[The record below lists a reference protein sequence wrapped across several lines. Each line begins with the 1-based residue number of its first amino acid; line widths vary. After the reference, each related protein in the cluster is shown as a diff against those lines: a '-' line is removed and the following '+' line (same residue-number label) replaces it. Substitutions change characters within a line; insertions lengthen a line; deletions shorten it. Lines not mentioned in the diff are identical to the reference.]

1 MPSIMTLSN
10 ITALK
15 FATSPMRI
23 LKGLTFMYNSNWSAD
38 GTASLP
44 FAFFHVIK
52 QEEVLRNEVSQKR
65 IILNK
70 ITSGAAPTMS
80 PTGVMSVVSDNI
92 VPQPKVWKLSVLVA
106 MKLRLRDKIKDP
118 KLLPFLDEMLER
130 TEAGLAFTSTVLRG
144 AGQKETTSLATVTD
158 IAASGV
164 AVIRLLTKLFDF
176 GQSVALWTANTVEME
191 NVADYNK
198 LSLEKMCYDR
208 SIICMKDWSGW
219 TYKYGVISSVSL
231 SKEPLDEDYY
241 KGSIEFQEL
250 PVMLTTPDFNVSAAP
265 PSTTQT
271 YFMALKPAV
280 EGVLLR

>member
-52 QEEVLRNEVSQKR
+52 QEEILRNEVSQKR
-65 IILNK
+65 VILNK
-70 ITSGAAPTMS
+70 ITSGAALTMS

-92 VPQPKVWKLSVLVA
+92 VPQPKVWKLTVLVP
-106 MKLRLRDKIKDP
+106 MKA
-118 KLLPFLDEMLER
+118 LLPFLDEILGR

-144 AGQKETTSLATVTD
+144 AGQKETTNLATVTD
-158 IAASGV
+158 IAASGT

-176 GQSVALWTANTVEME
+176 GQSVALWTANTIEME

-208 SIICMKDWSGW
+208 SIICMKEWSGW

-250 PVMLTTPDFNVSAAP
+250 PVMLTTPDFNVSVP
-265 PSTTQT
+265 TPSTTQA
-271 YFMALKPAV
+271 YFIALKPAV
-280 EGVLLR
+280 ERVLLR

>member
-92 VPQPKVWKLSVLVA
+92 VPQPKVWKLSVLVP
-106 MKLRLRDKIKDP
+106 MKA
-118 KLLPFLDEMLER
+118 LLPFLDEMLER

-144 AGQKETTSLATVTD
+144 NGSSDVATVTD
-158 IAASGV
+158 LAASGT

-250 PVMLTTPDFNVSAAP
+250 PVMLTTPDFNVSVP
-265 PSTTQT
+265 LPSTTQT